1 MPDRTDLQEL
11 GRKSTMRRK
20 DLLRQLGLP
29 EEELKAWVAGEAPI
43 LLEAFQMSLQQK
55 GLALAATE
63 EDAPEF
69 TIALVSALCAAFD
82 TGFEIGA
89 ALAADNA

>member
-29 EEELKAWVAGEAPI
+29 EEELKA
-43 LLEAFQMSLQQK
+43 
-55 GLALAATE
+55 
-63 EDAPEF
+63 F